1 MSRSLSVKVK
11 RWLLSFTLKLLVEL
25 LNLRVDDRLN
35 LVRLVVLPVVGILL
49 SIVDFVVKFKLVVV
63 NVFIYWTDST
73 HHLFYLFNQFLKFLT
88 FNHILFNQVIF
99 SILSLQELLKRF
111 KISSVL
117 IGKKMHKIGN
127 DRRLFVI
134 EQHIVPFNSLVNKFR
149 VWDEVTLSC
158 LELS

>member
-63 NVFIYWTDST
+63 NVFIY
-73 HHLFYLFNQFLKFLT
+73 
-88 FNHILFNQVIF
+88 
-99 SILSLQELLKRF
+99 
-111 KISSVL
+111 
-117 IGKKMHKIGN
+117 
-127 DRRLFVI
+127 
-134 EQHIVPFNSLVNKFR
+134 
-149 VWDEVTLSC
+149 
-158 LELS
+158 